1 MEQKKYSHNGHDFT
15 LKPYSIR
22 MLAKY
27 NLQVQLP
34 LGLIVPQKKKE
45 FKDKYKLDTASLEKY
60 TEQIAELDEI
70 ISSFKGAATDDELDA
85 YIASGTFTES
95 DIELINEF
103 KATLTTEDIANLTKF
118 KNRLSDVKTAFAND
132 EQAKQAEFQYM
143 RINDACTIDLL
154 QDEQAM
160 RPLFPELLEGDVS
173 KIDMNLPDY
182 NDFIKEVMLDF
193 FLLIG
198 QKVNT

>member
-1 MEQKKYSHNGHDFT
+1 
-15 LKPYSIR
+15 